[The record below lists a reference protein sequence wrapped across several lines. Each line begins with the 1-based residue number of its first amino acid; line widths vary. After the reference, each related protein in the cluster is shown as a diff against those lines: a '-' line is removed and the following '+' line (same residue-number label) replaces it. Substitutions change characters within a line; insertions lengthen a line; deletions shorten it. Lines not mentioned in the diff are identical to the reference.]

1 MGRRKIARNEGQEEY
16 AFRRLL
22 GAVLVEAVLD
32 GLSQGAAWKDRT
44 SALDFLHDENV
55 QALCEAHL
63 VLPPGLWRAFAEAG
77 DQGVEIDYAVVEG
90 LGCDRL
96 ATASPAKQSATLTG
110 QTKPLNEQTKASA
123 PQPARRA
130 SSPRKRRSAGESHGQ
145 AGAPP
150 AVIVVAER
158 TFTPE
163 SAAEP
168 ASPSGFLGLMR
179 RIQQAVGRPAA
190 AGAG

>member
-1 MGRRKIARNEGQEEY
+1 MGRRKIARNEWQEEY

-63 VLPPGLWRAFAEAG
+63 VLPPGLWRAFAEAA
-77 DQGVEIDYAVVEG
+77 DQGVVIDYAVVAG
-90 LGCDRL
+90 LGDHL
-96 ATASPAKQSATLTG
+96 ASASPAKQSATLTG
-110 QTKPLNEQTKASA
+110 QTKASA
-123 PQPARRA
+123 AQPARRA
-130 SSPRKRRSAGESHGQ
+130 SSPRKRRPASESHGQ

-150 AVIVVAER
+150 AVTVIVER
-158 TFTPE
+158 TLAP
-163 SAAEP
+163 EP
-168 ASPSGFLGLMR
+168 ATQPASSGGLLSLMR
-179 RIQQAVGRPAA
+179 RVQQAVGRPAA